1 MKRSVLVILACAL
14 GVTAPASGGD
24 LNAWVPLEWRTVAPC
39 AAACPYWLDTTN
51 IDVDND
57 GQEDVHFD
65 TCGNPDGT
73 DGSLSDVPGLP
84 YEEGIVYDDIMVGPR
99 ADGAIVLVVEIYP
112 TVDWDLFI
120 CSEEG
125 RLVDPCAS
133 GAEECARVFPE
144 NCDNAIGPQNPLPV
158 GCRERSVIQI
168 AADRRY
174 VLRAYNFSDP
184 FPLEGRYCWSSS
196 GSCA

>member
-1 MKRSVLVILACAL
+1 MKRSVLVMLACAL
-14 GVTAPASGGD
+14 CVTAPASGGD

-84 YEEGIVYDDIMVGPR
+84 YEEGIV
-99 ADGAIVLVVEIYP
+99 
-112 TVDWDLFI
+112 
-120 CSEEG
+120 
-125 RLVDPCAS
+125 
-133 GAEECARVFPE
+133 
-144 NCDNAIGPQNPLPV
+144 
-158 GCRERSVIQI
+158 
-168 AADRRY
+168 
-174 VLRAYNFSDP
+174 
-184 FPLEGRYCWSSS
+184 
-196 GSCA
+196 